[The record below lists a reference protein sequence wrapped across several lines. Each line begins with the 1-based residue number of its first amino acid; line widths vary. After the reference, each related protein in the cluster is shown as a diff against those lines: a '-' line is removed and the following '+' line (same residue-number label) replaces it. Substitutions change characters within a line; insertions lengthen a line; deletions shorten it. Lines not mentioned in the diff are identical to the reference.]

1 MTNPRLLWLLAPLAL
16 PISSPAAAWSQA
28 FAVEW
33 YEPAFYYGAKEGD
46 SAPGTDCPAGT
57 NPENDWRA
65 LLKTSYRTD
74 ADIEKIL
81 DPENPQRARVGG
93 IRGPNKENVYEKPWV
108 VPDPQMV
115 GVTGDLAYGFDLDG
129 NESTGFKGLTGER
142 GIDNQYYRAAG
153 CWKAWRGP
161 TRQSHHAKYVNDG
174 MRDGVFT
181 VVMLASGE
189 GKDPANDP
197 DVTVAFYLARD
208 KLVKDANGG
217 IAHDYS
223 FRINPDPRFQSTIK
237 ARTRKG
243 VIESTEHTDV
253 TLHHMETAPFFPQQ
267 LLLHKAKLRIEIQN
281 DGKALALLGGYRPIA
296 DYYKGWA
303 ASGAIHELT
312 THVNM
317 VGYWYALK
325 KHADFTPDAQSGEP
339 TAISTAY
346 RMYLVPAF
354 IIEPDG
360 DAEVQIARLYQ
371 GAIDPSIGRMRMPAS
386 VPAATQ
392 AAPAVPT
399 DTARLSR

>member
-1 MTNPRLLWLLAPLAL
+1 MSLRRCCLLLALSIAL
-16 PISSPAAAWSQA
+16 PAAANATAWTKS

-33 YEPAFYYGAKEGD
+33 FEPAFYYDAKEGVD
-46 SAPGTDCPAGT
+46 SPGTDCPSGT
-57 NPENDWRA
+57 NPDNDWRK

-81 DPENPQRARVGG
+81 DPENPQRSRVGG
-93 IRGPNKENVYEKPWV
+93 IRGPNKENVYEMPWV

-115 GVTGDLAYGFDLDG
+115 GVTGRVAYGFDLDG
-129 NESTGFKGLTGER
+129 DAKTGFDGLNGER

-153 CWKAWRGP
+153 CWMAWRGP
-161 TRQSHHAKYVNDG
+161 PRQAHHSKYTNDG

-181 VVMLASGE
+181 VLLVASGE
-189 GKDPANDP
+189 GKDPANDGN
-197 DVTVAFYLARD
+197 VTVAFYLSRD

-243 VIESTEHTDV
+243 ILESVEQP
-253 TLHHMETAPFFPQQ
+253 TLTLRHMETAPFFPAQ
-267 LLLHKAKLRIEIQN
+267 LLLHKAKLRMQQN
-281 DGKALALLGGYRPIA
+281 ADGTTSALLGGYRPID

-303 ASGAIHELT
+303 GAGAIHELT

-317 VGYWYALK
+317 VGYWYALRK
-325 KHADFTPDAQSGEP
+325 SADFSPDPPAQER

-346 RMYLVPAF
+346 RLTLVPAF
-354 IIEPDG
+354 VIEPDG
-360 DAEVQIARLYQ
+360 QTQVRTAQLYK
-371 GAIDPSIGRMRMPAS
+371 GAIDPSIGRPR
-386 VPAATQ
+386 
-392 AAPAVPT
+392 APLPGGGTSAGGG
-399 DTARLSR
+399 SR